1 MANLNN
7 LTAAGLY
14 TFQNYMSNIPQGA
27 LVRAQNV
34 VIDRDG
40 IVEPARGFVQ
50 YANIGLNSDRAKQML
65 DYKSR
70 LLVHYT
76 DKLAYDDN
84 AGTFTAL
91 KKTYNE
97 VESGLRLKYIELNGN
112 LYITTSDGIKKVA
125 TTSASPFPSLNQIEE
140 VDAGGVKAAD
150 IEAIPDYSLIGFL
163 SEYSKVAYRVL
174 WLSRDIN
181 NNLIIGYPSARYE
194 VANPT
199 NKSCQVKI
207 NITVPQDIVDGYAD
221 TPKTEYFYQ
230 IYRSSV
236 VQSPEP
242 FSLENLNEV
251 SSSDEMRL
259 VYEDYPTATQLSNRL
274 IEVTDVVTEDYR
286 NGGANLYTNEI
297 SGSGIAQANYRPP
310 ISKDIA
316 LYKNTAFFSNTKTY
330 HNMNIAL
337 TGIGDIQKID
347 KIQSITYNSGVT
359 SIQLIPDI
367 GGKNGVVVAKTDN
380 TFTVSYTTISGL
392 EVGYSATATNLPGEA
407 SFIGAAEIINIDG
420 NNVTYNKPLIGNLLD
435 LITLNIFS
443 YKFFE
448 LNQYFVLQGVNKSK
462 PNHYLNNTWKISDI
476 DYAAYTIKINTS
488 DWTTPTGGTTTGP
501 VVATDAAIYT
511 SYIII
516 GKGLDTERY
525 FFVGQQAIQKA
536 TFSNKPEAGSYFTIA
551 SMDDAQKYYV
561 WYEVTTP
568 ATKEE
573 VTITCT
579 ADLSSPDSLNNE
591 YFYLNTADNKTY
603 YVWYNVDGNGIDPL
617 INGAI
622 GVQVS
627 LSAGATSTQVAI
639 ATWNQLKYNT
649 DFELESTAPTSATM
663 IITNSLP
670 GEVADSSNA
679 GITPFSFS
687 INPGVDAVNDGS
699 DPEVDLSFVGIK
711 VNYTTEDTLDQ
722 IITKTAEAITNSSYN
737 FQLETF
743 PTYLLLLTPL
753 SGLFNSS
760 SFIASTSPNSFVVF
774 SNEQEGYGE
783 NTEKK
788 YIRWSEITAQTQ
800 TSYSVILEDTARS
813 LVKIIN
819 KSSQII
825 DASYESTASDIPGKM
840 FFESLELDEQGF
852 FLLASYNIG
861 DNFSPDISEGYDSSN
876 EISPNRLYYSKTNE
890 PEHVPKLNYI
900 DIGPKDKQIIR
911 IVGLQDSLFIFKEE
925 GIYRLTGENSTNF
938 NVKLH
943 DSSGVLVAPDSIA
956 VLNNQIYCFTT
967 QGIVAVS
974 EAGMNIISRP
984 IENVILKARE
994 NTNFNKYT
1002 FGLASETDRAFLIFT
1017 TEDKTDTSASVVY
1030 RYNIFTR
1037 AWTSLTKSA
1046 TCGTLNTRTDKFF
1059 LGASDENLIEEERK
1073 TYSRRDFAGRK
1084 YDISFIRNTKTNNS
1098 IKISSS
1104 TNVEIGDVIIQTQY
1118 VTISFFNRLLARL
1131 DIDPGIK
1138 DIVNPNYFKDIS
1150 AVAGDDLN
1158 DKIIELQNKLLI
1170 KDPSGN
1176 YNYTPQSTFQ
1186 EMQESLNSN
1195 IIDKLNNSTIALF
1208 TNYENSIGTTEYEIV
1223 VNELNSSINKISTKE
1238 FLPIVAGPCVVHKY
1252 IPVDVIWAPQHFGEP
1267 NTLKHVRESTIMF
1280 EDTAFTEAILGFNTD
1295 LSGNFESITFNMTG
1309 DGLWGMDPYDTN
1321 PWGGTGMAVPFRTY
1335 VPRQKQRCR
1344 FIRSRFQTQSS
1355 FTKFAVLGLSYTFEV
1370 SSERAYK

>member
-50 YANIGLNSDRAKQML
+50 YANIGLIADRAKQML

-221 TPKTEYFYQ
+221 TSKTEYFYQ

-259 VYEDYPTATQLSNRL
+259 VYEDYPTETQLSNRL

-310 ISKDIA
+310 IAKDIA
-316 LYKNTAFFSNTKTY
+316 LYKNTAFFANTKTY
-330 HNMNIAL
+330 HNMNLTL
-337 TGIGDIQKID
+337 TGIGDIQKINNIID
-347 KIQSITYNSGVT
+347 IEYIEAEGHTKITFDSG
-359 SIQLIPDI
+359 IDL
-367 GGKNGVVVAKTDN
+367 
-380 TFTVSYTTISGL
+380 L
-392 EVGYSATATNLPGEA
+392 
-407 SFIGAAEIINIDG
+407 DG
-420 NNVTYNKPLIGNLLD
+420 N
-435 LITLNIFS
+435 S
-443 YKFFE
+443 
-448 LNQYFVLQGVNKSK
+448 FVLQGVNKNIL
-462 PNHYLNNTWKISDI
+462 NHHLNGTWTINSIASDKTWI
-476 DYAAYTIKINTS
+476 TILTD
-488 DWTTPTGGTTTGP
+488 DWTADAVIP
-501 VVATDAAIYT
+501 TDAAIYP
-511 SYIII
+511 SHIII
-516 GKGLDTERY
+516 GKGLDLERY

-536 TFSNKPEAGSYFTIA
+536 TFSNRPEAGSYITVA
-551 SMDDAQKYYV
+551 SMDDTQKYYV
-561 WYEVTTP
+561 WYEITTP
-568 ATKEE
+568 ATKESTT
-573 VTITCT
+573 VTCT
-579 ADLSSPDSLNNE
+579 ADVSGSLNNK
-591 YFYLNTADNKTY
+591 YFYLNTPNDKTY
-603 YVWYNVDGNGIDPL
+603 YVWYNVNGGGIDPQ
-617 INGAI
+617 ISGAI
-622 GVQVS
+622 GIQVPI
-627 LSAGATSTQVAI
+627 STNSTANQVAVS
-639 ATWNQLKYNT
+639 TWNALRYNS
-649 DFELESTAPTSATM
+649 DFELSGSSPAGNSLV
-663 IITNSLP
+663 ITNSLA
-670 GEVADSSNA
+670 GSVVTNA
-679 GITPFSFS
+679 SQGTTSFTISVVEGVNS
-687 INPGVDAVNDGS
+687 INTGS
-699 DPEVDLSFVGIK
+699 EPSLSSSFIGIK
-711 VNYTTEDTLDQ
+711 VNYSSDDTLETV
-722 IITKTAEAITNSSYN
+722 INKTAEAIINSSYN

-743 PTYLLLLTPL
+743 PTYLLLRTPL

-760 SFIASTSPNSFVVF
+760 SFTASTSPNSFVVF
-774 SNEQEGYGE
+774 NNEQEGYGE

-819 KSSQII
+819 KSSQLI
-825 DASYESTASDIPGKM
+825 DASYESTTSDIPGKM

-852 FLLASYNIG
+852 FILASEGVG

-994 NTNFNKYT
+994 NTNFNRYT

-1017 TEDKTDTSASVVY
+1017 TEDRTDTSASVAY

-1059 LGASDENLIEEERK
+1059 LGASDENLVEEERK

-1084 YDISFIRNTKTNNS
+1084 YDINFIRNTKTNNS

-1104 TNVEIGDVIIQTQY
+1104 TNVEKGDIIIQTQY

-1131 DIDPGIK
+1131 DIDPGIE
-1138 DIVNPNYFKDIS
+1138 DTINPNYFKDIS

-1158 DKIIELQNKLLI
+1158 DKIMELQNKLLI

-1176 YNYTPQSTFQ
+1176 YNYTPQPTFQ
-1186 EMQESLNSN
+1186 EIQESLNSS
-1195 IIDKLNNSTIALF
+1195 IIAKLNNSTVALF
-1208 TNYENSIGTTEYEIV
+1208 TNYENSIGTTEYELNVDEI
-1223 VNELNSSINKISTKE
+1223 NSSINKITSKE
-1238 FLPIVAGPCVVHKY
+1238 FLPILAGVCTVHKY

-1335 VPRQKQRCR
+1335 IPRQKQRCR

>member
-40 IVEPARGFVQ
+40 IIEPARGFVQ
-50 YANIGLNSDRAKQML
+50 YSSIGISVDRAKQML

-97 VESGLRLKYIELNGN
+97 VENGLRLKYIEFNGN
-112 LYITTSDGIKKVA
+112 LYITTSDGIKKVS
-125 TTSASPFPSLNQIEE
+125 TTSASPFPSVNQIEE

-150 IEAIPDYSLIGFL
+150 IEAIPDYTTIGFL
-163 SEYSKVAYRVL
+163 SEYSKVSYRVL
-174 WLSRDIN
+174 WLSRDTN

-199 NKSCQVKI
+199 NKSCQVKV
-207 NITVPQDIVDGYAD
+207 NITIPQDIIDGYAD

-230 IYRSSV
+230 IYRSSIA
-236 VQSPEP
+236 QSPQP
-242 FSLENLNEV
+242 LSLENLNEI
-251 SSSDEMRL
+251 SSNDEMRL
-259 VYEDYPTATQLSNRL
+259 VYEDYPTDIQLTNRL
-274 IEVTDVVTEDYR
+274 IQVNDIVTEDYR

-297 SGSGIAQANYRPP
+297 SGSGIIQANYRPP
-310 ISKDIA
+310 IAKDIA

-330 HNMNIAL
+330 HNMNLTL
-337 TGIGDIQKID
+337 TGIGDIQKLDNITN
-347 KIQSITYNSGVT
+347 ITYDSISG
-359 SIQLIPDI
+359 
-367 GGKNGVVVAKTDN
+367 K
-380 TFTVSYTTISGL
+380 TTITFD
-392 EVGYSATATNLPGEA
+392 A
-407 SFIGAAEIINIDG
+407 DH
-420 NNVTYNKPLIGNLLD
+420 NLLVGE
-435 LITLNIFS
+435 N
-443 YKFFE
+443 
-448 LNQYFVLQGVNKSK
+448 FVLQGVNKNN
-462 PNHYLNNTWKISDI
+462 PNHYLNKTWVIESKTNTTITFISLNW
-476 DYAAYTIKINTS
+476 TNTLLV
-488 DWTTPTGGTTTGP
+488 PTGG
-501 VVATDAAIYT
+501 VVIAADAAVYP
-511 SYIII
+511 SYIIF
-516 GKGLDTERY
+516 GKGLELERY

-536 TFSNKPEAGSYFTIA
+536 LFSNKPAAGSYFTMA

-561 WYEVTTP
+561 WYETTTP
-568 ATKEE
+568 ATKESTT
-573 VTITCT
+573 VTCT
-579 ADLSSPDSLNNE
+579 ADVSGSLNNK
-591 YFYLNTADNKTY
+591 YFYLNTPDNKTY
-603 YVWYNVDGNGIDPL
+603 YVWYNVNGNGSDPQ
-617 INGAI
+617 ISGAL

-627 LSAGATSTQVAI
+627 LATNATANQVAV
-639 ATWNQLKYNT
+639 ATWNALKYNT
-649 DFELESTAPTSATM
+649 DFELSESAPASSSLV
-663 IITNSLP
+663 ITNSLA
-670 GEVADSSNA
+670 GAVVTNASS
-679 GITPFSFS
+679 GTTSFTIS
-687 INPGVDAVNDGS
+687 VVEGANPINNGS
-699 DPEVDLSFVGIK
+699 EPSLSSSFIGIK
-711 VNYTTEDTLDQ
+711 VNYLTTDNLETV
-722 IITKTAEAITNSSYN
+722 INKTAQAISESSYD
-737 FQLETF
+737 FQLEAF
-743 PTYLLLLTPL
+743 PTYLLLKTPL
-753 SGLFNSS
+753 SGLLNSASFTS
-760 SFIASTSPNSFVVF
+760 SGSSNITF

-788 YIRWSEITAQTQ
+788 YIRWSEITEETQ

-813 LVKIIN
+813 LIKIIN
-819 KSSQII
+819 KSSSLI
-825 DASYESTASDIPGKM
+825 DASYESTSSDIPGKM
-840 FFESLELDEQGF
+840 FFESLDLDEEGF
-852 FLLASYNIG
+852 FILASIGIG
-861 DNFSPDISEGYDSSN
+861 DNFSPDISEGYDSTN

-925 GIYRLTGENSTNF
+925 GIYRLTGENPTNF
-938 NVKLH
+938 NIKLH

-994 NTNFNKYT
+994 NINFNRYT
-1002 FGLASETDRAFLIFT
+1002 FGLSSETDRAFLIFT
-1017 TEDKTDTSASVVY
+1017 TEDITDDSATVAY

-1046 TCGTLNTRTDKFF
+1046 TCGTLNTRTNKFF

-1104 TNVEIGDVIIQTQY
+1104 SNVEVGDVIIQTQY

-1131 DIDPGIK
+1131 DIDPGIQ
-1138 DIVNPNYFKDIS
+1138 DISNPNYFKSIA

-1170 KDPSGN
+1170 KDPSGG
-1176 YNYTPQSTFQ
+1176 YDYILQSSLQ
-1186 EMQESLNSN
+1186 EIQDKLNSS
-1195 IIDKLNNSTIALF
+1195 IIDKLNNSDVALF
-1208 TNYENSIGTTEYEIV
+1208 TNYENSIGIIEYEIV
-1223 VNELNSSINKISTKE
+1223 INELNSSVNKISTKE
-1238 FLPIVAGPCVVHKY
+1238 FLPIVAGACVVHKY

-1280 EDTAFTEAILGFNTD
+1280 EDTAFTEAMLGFNTD

-1344 FIRSRFQTQSS
+1344 FIRSRFETKSS